1 MCLNCCTKTSDT
13 PERPR
18 DLTAVVVTTTGVLLE
33 WVEPH
38 DNNAPILGYRVSYTR
53 PLFLNGLEVTVN
65 SSVERVN
72 ITGLHPG
79 VTYTFSVIAFN
90 EIGDSTPSDGLMV
103 TTVEIGKTGTNLKVV
118 SHFANYQLN
127 FVIQLNPFVHAV
139 YLALILLLW
148 LSSDWSSRECFH

>member
-1 MCLNCCTKTSDT
+1 MTVVIAVLSYPLYTDIPAQPQSVTVLDV
-13 PERPR
+13 
-18 DLTAVVVTTTGVLLE
+18 TATAVLLE

-65 SSVERVN
+65 SSVERVS

-90 EIGDSTPSDGLMV
+90 EVGESPSSESLTV
-103 TTVEIGKTGTNLKVV
+103 TTVETGIKNVINLYV
-118 SHFANYQLN
+118 
-127 FVIQLNPFVHAV
+127 
-139 YLALILLLW
+139 
-148 LSSDWSSRECFH
+148 

>member
-1 MCLNCCTKTSDT
+1 MSKLPVYALLSDT
-13 PERPR
+13 PEQPR
-18 DLTAVVVTTTGVLLE
+18 GVTTIVVTTTGVLLE

-65 SSVERVN
+65 SSVEMVN

-90 EIGDSTPSDGLMV
+90 EIGDSMPSDGLMV
-103 TTVEIGKTGTNLKVV
+103 TTVETGIILKQVV
-118 SHFANYQLN
+118 S
-127 FVIQLNPFVHAV
+127 PFCKLCMETETV
-139 YLALILLLW
+139 YRHERFC
-148 LSSDWSSRECFH
+148 D